1 MVNTHGSIA
10 LILECLIKHPIGQQ
24 QIEVYGPYY
33 SLRKSFPISV
43 NVCICAILILLTCNV
58 FNLTL
63 MSTACLAPLAPRVI
77 SGNQYYLLQ
86 LVTRQEVQINI
97 VVVVVVVKWSSEKKP
112 LNYFLSGRL
121 TVQSFNKLNIKKILG
136 YMDFLKN
143 NSPRHRFRFS
153 QQAWL
158 LQDKTADPVL
168 RRLHERLILL
178 NTVK

>member
-1 MVNTHGSIA
+1 MNLQMVSTHGSIA

-77 SGNQYYLLQ
+77 LGN
-86 LVTRQEVQINI
+86 
-97 VVVVVVVKWSSEKKP
+97 
-112 LNYFLSGRL
+112 
-121 TVQSFNKLNIKKILG
+121 
-136 YMDFLKN
+136 
-143 NSPRHRFRFS
+143 
-153 QQAWL
+153 
-158 LQDKTADPVL
+158 
-168 RRLHERLILL
+168 
-178 NTVK
+178 